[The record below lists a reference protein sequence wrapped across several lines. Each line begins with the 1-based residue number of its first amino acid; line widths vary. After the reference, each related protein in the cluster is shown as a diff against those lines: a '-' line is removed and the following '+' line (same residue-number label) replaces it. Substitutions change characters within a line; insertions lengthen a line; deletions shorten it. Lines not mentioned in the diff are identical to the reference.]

1 MPWWIALLV
10 LASVTSPGAKLEPMN
25 RGTAPASR
33 LTVAKEAEP
42 GERLVLEV
50 EVVDGDGKPV
60 AGARAHVYQT
70 DATGQY
76 TRERAMDE
84 PHARLAGWVTSDR
97 AGRFELHT
105 IRPGAYPRALRL
117 GGRDRHIPAHIHV
130 DVSAEGHAERRFQVV
145 FADDPQLVDTYWQ
158 KWVKDLDEPVV
169 PLTREGTRWHGR
181 ATFVLR

>member
-10 LASVTSPGAKLEPMN
+10 LASVTLPGAKLEPMD

-50 EVVDGDGKPV
+50 EVVDDDGKPV

-70 DATGQY
+70 DVTGQY

-84 PHARLAGWVTSDR
+84 PHARLAGWVTCDR
-97 AGRFELHT
+97 AGRFELRT
-105 IRPGAYPRALRL
+105 IRPGGYPRALRL
-117 GGRDRHIPAHIHV
+117 GDRDRHIPAHIHV
-130 DVSAEGHAERRFQVV
+130 DVTAPGHAERKSQIV
-145 FADDPQLVDTYWQ
+145 FADDPQLADPYWQ
-158 KWVKDLDEPVV
+158 KWVRNLDEPVV
-169 PLTREGTRWHGR
+169 ALTREGSSWRGR
-181 ATFVLR
+181 VTLTLR